1 MNIHLCQLNLQ
12 SRNDFKLVLVESTYP
27 LYVMLGT
34 NFRVV
39 EELDNGDKV
48 ITYFQVQMI
57 DKKFYYVYNDVNH
70 GPFDD
75 VDDAVQAAYEDL
87 IPQSVSE

>member
-1 MNIHLCQLNLQ
+1 MNQ
-12 SRNDFKLVLVESTYP
+12 SRNDYKLALVESTYP
-27 LYVMLGT
+27 LCIMLGT
-34 NFRVV
+34 NFRIV
-39 EELDNGDKV
+39 EELDNGDQV

-57 DKKFYYVYNDVNH
+57 DKKFYYVYNNVNH

-75 VDDAVQAAYEDL
+75 VDEAVEAAYEDL

>member
-1 MNIHLCQLNLQ
+1 
-12 SRNDFKLVLVESTYP
+12 
-27 LYVMLGT
+27 MLKT
-34 NFRVV
+34 NFRIV
-39 EELDNGDKV
+39 EQLDNGDEV

-70 GPFDD
+70 GPFED

-87 IPQSVSE
+87 IPQPVSE

>member
-1 MNIHLCQLNLQ
+1 
-12 SRNDFKLVLVESTYP
+12 
-27 LYVMLGT
+27 MLGT
-34 NFRVV
+34 NFRIV
-39 EELDNGDKV
+39 EDLDNGDQV

-75 VDDAVQAAYEDL
+75 VDDAVDAAYEDL
-87 IPQSVSE
+87 IPQPVSE

>member
-1 MNIHLCQLNLQ
+1 
-12 SRNDFKLVLVESTYP
+12 
-27 LYVMLGT
+27 MLET
-34 NFRVV
+34 NFRIV
-39 EELDNGDKV
+39 EDLDNGDQV

-75 VDDAVQAAYEDL
+75 VDDAVEAAYEDL
-87 IPQSVSE
+87 IPQTVSE

>member
-1 MNIHLCQLNLQ
+1 MFLL
-12 SRNDFKLVLVESTYP
+12 SRNDIKLALVESTYP
-27 LYVMLGT
+27 LYIMLET
-34 NFRVV
+34 NFRIV
-39 EELDNGDKV
+39 EDLDNGDQV

-75 VDDAVQAAYEDL
+75 VDDAVEAAYEDL
-87 IPQSVSE
+87 IPQTVSE